1 MSQGTNEI
9 VIYRMENT
17 GLIPVFYHPDSET
30 CKSILNTAYKSGIQ
44 VFEFTNRGPNA
55 LEIFRELVDF
65 SKDFKSF
72 HLGIGTIF
80 SIEEAEKFI
89 KAGAEFVVSP
99 ALLPELGKY
108 CSENNSIWIP
118 GCGSITEIYRA
129 HELGAPVVKIFPGN
143 VLGSGFVKA
152 AKAVMPEVRMM
163 PTGGVKP
170 SIDSLSSWFQ
180 AGVSCVGMGS
190 QLIPKAIIEQKA
202 FAELEALFTDTLVM
216 IKAIREKQIL

>member
-1 MSQGTNEI
+1 
-9 VIYRMENT
+9 MEAS
-17 GLIPVFYHPDSET
+17 GLIPVFYHPDLET
-30 CKSILNTAYKSGIQ
+30 CKAVLNTAYKAGIQ

-55 LEIFRELVDF
+55 LEIFHELIKS
-65 SKDFKSF
+65 SKEYKNF

-80 SIEEAEKFI
+80 STSEAEEFI

-99 ALLPELGKY
+99 AFIPELGKY
-108 CSENNSIWIP
+108 CSDKDIIWIP
-118 GCGSITEIYRA
+118 GCGSITEIHNA
-129 HELGAPVVKIFPGN
+129 DKLEAPMIKIFPGN

-152 AKAVMPEVRMM
+152 AKAVMPKVRMM

-190 QLIPKAIIEQKA
+190 QLFPKGIINNKE
-202 FAELEALFTDTLVM
+202 FDDLESLISDVLMM
-216 IKAIREKQIL
+216 IKSIKK